1 MAMMKMRCFN
11 PQFFIASR
19 VGDAALEPD
28 WEHSLRNYDHRLGVI
43 LDAVAVLC
51 AAVPRE
57 GLQPAE
63 RLALDR
69 LEALAGSADSREPW
83 ETAED
88 AAFTAAEIDQ
98 LVLKLLRLR
107 QEDPEA
113 AGDIVRR
120 IVDEVGQ
127 PAPPAP

>member
-1 MAMMKMRCFN
+1 MNMRCFN

-19 VGDAALEPD
+19 VGDAALEQD
-28 WEHSLRNYDHRLGVI
+28 WEHSVRNHDHRLGVI
-43 LDAVAVLC
+43 LDAVTVLC

-63 RLALDR
+63 RLSLDR
-69 LEALAGSADSREPW
+69 LEALAGSADPRETG

-88 AAFTAAEIDQ
+88 TAFTAAEIDQ
-98 LVLKLLRLR
+98 LVLRLLRLR

-113 AGDIVRR
+113 AADIVRR
-120 IVDEVGQ
+120 IVDEVGPHA
-127 PAPPAP
+127 PAVTS